1 MFTCAEKHKY
11 EACTH
16 HTSNGGVYNIN
27 VCIEYIYPSEPYAI
41 DKTGLCINGIKLY
54 NMYQTAQQEACQSP
68 KNSSSPSS
76 STNLSFEESR
86 EDKYQGSLLQCY
98 SNDVCAFFTIIIN
111 EHVHMCAIQIK
122 PICTEIHISDS
133 HTVGLSIPSQ
143 VPQSNLTKVS
153 IRYINYGRLAAR

>member
-1 MFTCAEKHKY
+1 MFSYAENDKY
-11 EACTH
+11 EVCTNQ
-16 HTSNGGVYNIN
+16 TSNGGVYNIN
-27 VCIEYIYPSEPYAI
+27 GCIEYIYPSEPYAI

-68 KNSSSPSS
+68 KIHHLQHRLPIYHLKKAEK
-76 STNLSFEESR
+76 TNIR
-86 EDKYQGSLLQCY
+86 EVCY

-122 PICTEIHISDS
+122 PICTKIHTSDS

-143 VPQSNLTKVS
+143 VPQSDLTKVS
-153 IRYINYGRLAAR
+153 IRYINYRMAAR